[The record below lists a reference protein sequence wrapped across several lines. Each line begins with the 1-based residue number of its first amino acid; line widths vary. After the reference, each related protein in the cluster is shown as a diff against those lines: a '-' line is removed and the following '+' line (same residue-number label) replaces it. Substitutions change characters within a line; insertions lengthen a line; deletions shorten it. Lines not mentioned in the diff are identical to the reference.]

1 MKQKNSF
8 NAVLAEEEHCADR
21 YGVKNTNGTK
31 WTQTVIGESYFKT
44 LFFRGVEV
52 NYEISTWRAD

>member
-1 MKQKNSF
+1 MR
-8 NAVLAEEEHCADR
+8 AVLEEEYCADR
-21 YGVKNTNGTK
+21 YGVKNTNGKK

-52 NYEISTWRAD
+52 NYEISMWRAD

>member
-8 NAVLAEEEHCADR
+8 NAVLEEEHRADR
-21 YGVKNTNGTK
+21 YGVKNTNGKK

-52 NYEISTWRAD
+52 NYEISMWRAD